1 MKTVFTLLLG
11 LSLNLTLETHAQLRD
26 GKPTETRVTHGPMLG
41 RPARDSMS
49 LWVRTERPGKVRVL
63 YGTKKGMFTQEASIE
78 TTDITR
84 DNTAIITINKLKPN
98 TRYYYR
104 IADHQLEGSFRT
116 MPSAVNFK
124 NPKGNPEGLF
134 NFKFE
139 FACGNNQGGGGD
151 SAGPTV
157 PVFKTL
163 NAKVRDN
170 INFAILNGDWLY

>member
-1 MKTVFTLLLG
+1 MKTAIILLIG
-11 LSLNLTLETHAQLRD
+11 LSLNLVLKTHAQLRD

-41 RPARDSMS
+41 RPASDSMS

-63 YGTKKGMFTQEASIE
+63 YGTKKKKFTHEASVE
-78 TTDITR
+78 TNDISR
-84 DNTAIITINKLKPN
+84 DNTAIITINKLKSN

-157 PVFKTL
+157 PCLLYTSPSP
-163 NAKVRDN
+163 RDKRQSRMPSS
-170 INFAILNGDWLY
+170 A